1 MSGTFPTS
9 PSFTTTNFKL
19 NAPTQTSETFGG
31 KIRRV
36 GIGTSYYTFTAK
48 FPPMTR
54 AQAQPIIAFLAQQY
68 GKLESFQIYLP
79 IESYPLAN
87 YSYPSPYIPR
97 VVSTTAAG
105 QKSVQITSCFPDTTI
120 LQAGD
125 YFRFSNHTKVYM
137 CSSTCIS
144 NNLGNATLY
153 FTGSLLTEVGSVTT
167 LTVKQ
172 VPFTVMLA
180 ADVQEYE
187 IGLGRMY
194 NLEIDLREDF

>member
-19 NAPTQTSETFGG
+19 NSPTQTSETFGG
-31 KIRRV
+31 KVRRV
-36 GIGTSYYTFTAK
+36 GLGTSYYTFTAK

-79 IESYPLAN
+79 VESYPLAN
-87 YSYPSPYIPR
+87 YSYTTYVPR
-97 VVSTTAAG
+97 VVATTAAG
-105 QKSVQITSCFPDTTI
+105 QKNVQITDCYPDTTI

-144 NNLGNATLY
+144 SSAGVATLY
-153 FTGSLLTEVGSVTT
+153 FTGSLLTEVGPATT

-172 VPFTVMLA
+172 VPFTVMLS
-180 ADVQEYE
+180 ADAQEYE

-194 NLEIDLREDF
+194 TLQVDLREDF